1 MKKLT
6 PAVVLACFAA
16 FYFVMVFLFTEL
28 KDQIPSIKLLTFF
41 HFGG

>member
-28 KDQIPSIKLLTFF
+28 KNQTPSKNLLTFY